1 VSKLGA
7 VVEAVEK
14 HGRFVLEQV
23 KRARSDERFARAVIE
38 RWNKIKAETP
48 IAKAPTGLP
57 LPRLALPEIDEPGEI
72 ARYLFSEGLPGEFP
86 YLNGAYREMYLEP
99 LREIETGSY
108 GNKKSSNGDSNGAI
122 AARVSRAKTPE
133 PPARPPLQ
141 EEPTRLFSGLMLAE
155 DTNKRF
161 HFLSA
166 HQRSKRLSTAFDGP
180 TLYGI
185 DSDADGVFG
194 KIGEGGVAVDTVED
208 MVRLY
213 DGFELGAPNFSASMT
228 ISGPAP
234 IIMAMYIAAAKR
246 RFGPKVVP
254 NLRGT
259 IQADIFKE
267 VQAQN
272 ETIFPTEASLR
283 FLCDMI
289 EWTTANMPR
298 WYPVSISGYHIGE
311 AGSTPVQQAAYTLS
325 NGFAY
330 AEMLTA
336 RGVPVDQFAPRLSFF
351 LDCGLDV
358 EYIAL
363 ARVSRKIWAIG
374 MRDVFGANARGQM
387 FKLHT
392 QTSGR
397 SLIAAEFKNN
407 LTRTA
412 AELML
417 AYMNGTN
424 SCHSNSA
431 DEPFTTPSEEWIRLA
446 AHGQAIL
453 LEESGIFKHTM
464 NMLSGSPGMK
474 AVERAVE
481 KAILDEFR
489 EIESLGGVLAAV
501 ENRYQRSQIQNAAHR
516 YEQQIYDGTR
526 PIVGLNRYRNGAD
539 EMPEIELARTPRA
552 RQKLQVERLKKF
564 KKKNAEK
571 SKSALDKLATA
582 VERGENCFRLCWKRW
597 KFVHLAKSLAA
608 CKRLWGGSGRWCKR
622 SAESQCF
629 VNRFGRARLYRA
641 GASPNEGSAKQV
653 VRR

>member
-1 VSKLGA
+1 MSKLGQ
-7 VVEAVEK
+7 VVESVEK
-14 HGRFVLEQV
+14 YNNFVLDQV
-23 KRARSDERFARAVIE
+23 KRARTDEKFGRE
-38 RWNKIKAETP
+38 LLGRWNDVKAKIPVTRT
-48 IAKAPTGLP
+48 PTGLP
-57 LPRLALPEIDEPGEI
+57 LPRLALPEINEPGEI
-72 ARYLFSEGLPGEFP
+72 ARYLFGEGLPGEFP
-86 YLNGAYREMYLEP
+86 YLNAAYREMYLEP
-99 LREIETGSY
+99 VREIESFE
-108 GNKKSSNGDSNGAI
+108 KKSGKIDRKIPQA
-122 AARVSRAKTPE
+122 
-133 PPARPPLQ
+133 

-155 DTNKRF
+155 DTNERF
-161 HFLSA
+161 HYLTR
-166 HQRSKRLSTAFDGP
+166 HQRTHRLSTAFDGP
-180 TLYGI
+180 TLYGL

-194 KIGEGGVAVDTVED
+194 KIGEGGVAVDTLED

-213 DGFELGAPNFSASMT
+213 DGFDVGSPEFSASMT

-246 RFGPKVVP
+246 RFGSGIVPK
-254 NLRGT
+254 LRGT
-259 IQADIFKE
+259 IQSDIFKE

-272 ETIFPTEASLR
+272 ETIFPIEASLR

-289 EWTTANMPR
+289 EWTAANMPR

-330 AEMLTA
+330 VELLAA
-336 RGVPVDQFAPRLSFF
+336 RGIPVDQFGPRLSFF

-417 AYMNGTN
+417 AYMNATN

-481 KAILDEFR
+481 TAILDEFR
-489 EIESLGGVLAAV
+489 EIERLGGVLAAV
-501 ENRYQRSQIQNAAHR
+501 EERYQRSQIQNAAHR
-516 YEQQIYDGTR
+516 YEQQIYNGTR
-526 PIVGLNRYRNGAD
+526 PIIGLNRYRDGA
-539 EMPEIELARTPRA
+539 EEIPKVKLTRTPRSK
-552 RQKLQVERLKKF
+552 QQLQVDRLTKF

-571 SKSALDKLATA
+571 AKRALDKLAEV
-582 VERGENCFRLCWKRW
+582 VERGENFFATLLEAVEVCSLGQITGRLQEVVGRFRPM
-597 KFVHLAKSLAA
+597 V
-608 CKRLWGGSGRWCKR
+608 
-622 SAESQCF
+622 
-629 VNRFGRARLYRA
+629 
-641 GASPNEGSAKQV
+641 
-653 VRR
+653 

>member
-1 VSKLGA
+1 MSKLGQ
-7 VVEAVEK
+7 VIESVEK
-14 HGRFVLEQV
+14 YNQFVLDQV
-23 KRARSDERFARAVIE
+23 KRARTDKKFGSDLLG
-38 RWNKIKAETP
+38 RWNDLKAKVP
-48 IAKAPTGLP
+48 ITRAPTGLE

-72 ARYLFSEGLPGEFP
+72 ARYFFGEGLPGEFP
-86 YLNGAYREMYLEP
+86 FLNGAYREMYLTESGNGKP
-99 LREIETGSY
+99 ETD
-108 GNKKSSNGDSNGAI
+108 KRKPQA
-122 AARVSRAKTPE
+122 
-133 PPARPPLQ
+133 
-141 EEPTRLFSGLMLAE
+141 EEPTRLFSGFMLAE
-155 DTNKRF
+155 DTNERF
-161 HFLSA
+161 HYLTA
-166 HQRSKRLSTAFDGP
+166 HQRTHRLSTAFDGP
-180 TLYGI
+180 TLYGM

-194 KIGEGGVAVDTVED
+194 KIGEGGVAIDTVED

-213 DGFELGAPNFSASMT
+213 DGFDLGAPTFSASMT

-246 RFGPKVVP
+246 RFGKSIVPK
-254 NLRGT
+254 LRGT

-283 FLCDMI
+283 FLTDMV
-289 EWTTANMPR
+289 EFTTREMPR
-298 WYPVSISGYHIGE
+298 WYPISISGYHIGE

-330 AEMLTA
+330 AEMFAA
-336 RGVPVDQFAPRLSFF
+336 RGIPIDQFGPRLSFF

-363 ARVSRKIWAIG
+363 ARVSRRIWAIG
-374 MRDVFGANARGQM
+374 MRDAFAAGPRGQM

-417 AYMNGTN
+417 AYMNATN
-424 SCHSNSA
+424 SSHSNSA

-481 KAILDEFR
+481 AAILEEFR
-489 EIESLGGVLAAV
+489 EIERLGGVLAAV
-501 ENRYQRSQIQNAAHR
+501 EDRYQRSQIQNASHR
-516 YEQQIYDGTR
+516 YEQQINDGVR
-526 PIVGLNRYRNGAD
+526 PIIGLNRYRNGSD
-539 EMPEIELARTPRA
+539 DMPEVKLARTPRKK
-552 RQKLQVERLKKF
+552 QQLQVERLVKF

-571 SKSALDKLATA
+571 SKRALDKLAAVVESGKNCFPELLEA
-582 VERGENCFRLCWKRW
+582 VEVCSLGQITGRLQEVVGRFRPM
-597 KFVHLAKSLAA
+597 V
-608 CKRLWGGSGRWCKR
+608 
-622 SAESQCF
+622 
-629 VNRFGRARLYRA
+629 
-641 GASPNEGSAKQV
+641 
-653 VRR
+653 

>member
-1 VSKLGA
+1 MSKLGQ
-7 VVEAVEK
+7 VVESVENYNQ
-14 HGRFVLEQV
+14 FVLDQV
-23 KRARSDERFARAVIE
+23 KRARTDQKFGRDLLG
-38 RWNKIKAETP
+38 RWNDVKAKIPVTRTP
-48 IAKAPTGLP
+48 TAIS

-72 ARYLFSEGLPGEFP
+72 ARYIFGEGLPGEFP
-86 YLNGAYREMYLEP
+86 YLNAAYPEMYLEP
-99 LREIETGSY
+99 IREIESFE
-108 GNKKSSNGDSNGAI
+108 KNGGTV
-122 AARVSRAKTPE
+122 AAGVSPAKQSKTQPTL
-133 PPARPPLQ
+133 RPLQ

-155 DTNKRF
+155 DTNRRF
-161 HFLSA
+161 HYLTR
-166 HQRSKRLSTAFDGP
+166 HQRTHRLSTAFDGP
-180 TLYGI
+180 TLYGL

-194 KIGEGGVAVDTVED
+194 KIGEGGVAIDTVED

-213 DGFELGAPNFSASMT
+213 DGFDLGSPNFSASMT

-234 IIMAMYIAAAKR
+234 MIMAMYIAAAKR

-254 NLRGT
+254 KLRGT

-272 ETIFPTEASLR
+272 ETIFPIEPSLR
-283 FLCDMI
+283 FLTDMV
-289 EWTTANMPR
+289 EFTTREMPR
-298 WYPVSISGYHIGE
+298 WYPISISGYHIGE

-330 AEMLTA
+330 VEMFA
-336 RGVPVDQFAPRLSFF
+336 GRGIPVDQFGPRLSFF

-363 ARVSRKIWAIG
+363 ARVSRRIWAIG
-374 MRDVFGANARGQM
+374 MRDVFGAGLRAQL

-417 AYMNGTN
+417 SYMNATN

-481 KAILDEFR
+481 AAILDEFR
-489 EIESLGGVLAAV
+489 AIERLGGVLAAV
-501 ENRYQRSQIQNAAHR
+501 EERYQRSQIQSAAHR

-526 PIVGLNRYRNGAD
+526 PIIGLNRYRDGDD
-539 EMPEIELARTPRA
+539 EAPEVKLARTPRA
-552 RQKLQVERLKKF
+552 KQQLQVDRLRKF
-564 KKKNAEK
+564 KKKNAENARR
-571 SKSALDKLATA
+571 ALDKLAKVA
-582 VERGENCFRLCWKRW
+582 DAGENIFPALLEAAEVCSLGQITGRLQEVVGRFRPM
-597 KFVHLAKSLAA
+597 V
-608 CKRLWGGSGRWCKR
+608 
-622 SAESQCF
+622 
-629 VNRFGRARLYRA
+629 
-641 GASPNEGSAKQV
+641 
-653 VRR
+653 

>member
-1 VSKLGA
+1 MSKLGQ
-7 VVEAVEK
+7 VIESIEK
-14 HGRFVLEQV
+14 YNKFVLDQV
-23 KRARSDERFARAVIE
+23 RRARTDQQFGRDLLG
-38 RWNKIKAETP
+38 RWNDIKAKTP
-48 IAKAPTGLP
+48 ITRTPTGLP

-72 ARYLFSEGLPGEFP
+72 ARYLFGEGFPGEFP
-86 YLNGAYREMYLEP
+86 FLNGAYREMYLEP
-99 LREIETGSY
+99 VREVESFEKDG
-108 GNKKSSNGDSNGAI
+108 GR
-122 AARVSRAKTPE
+122 AR
-133 PPARPPLQ
+133 PARAGLASGAPDKKLPQ
-141 EEPTRLFSGLMLAE
+141 AEEPTRLFSGLMLAE
-155 DTNKRF
+155 DTNERF
-161 HFLSA
+161 HYLTQ
-166 HQRSKRLSTAFDGP
+166 HQRTHRLSTAFDGP

-194 KIGEGGVAVDTVED
+194 KIGEGGVAIDTVED

-213 DGFELGAPNFSASMT
+213 DGFDLGSPDFSASMT

-246 RFGPKVVP
+246 RFGPKVVAK
-254 NLRGT
+254 LRGT

-272 ETIFPTEASLR
+272 ETIFPIEASLR
-283 FLCDMI
+283 FLTDMV
-289 EWTTANMPR
+289 EFTTREMPR
-298 WYPVSISGYHIGE
+298 WYPISISGYHIGE

-330 AEMLTA
+330 VEMFA
-336 RGVPVDQFAPRLSFF
+336 GRGIPVDQFGPRLSFF

-363 ARVSRKIWAIG
+363 ARVSRRIWAIG
-374 MRDVFGANARGQM
+374 MRDVFGAGSRAQLL
-387 FKLHT
+387 KLHT

-417 AYMNGTN
+417 SYMNATN

-481 KAILDEFR
+481 AAILDEFC
-489 EIESLGGVLAAV
+489 EIERLGGVLAAV
-501 ENRYQRSQIQNAAHR
+501 EERYQRSQIQSAAHR

-526 PIVGLNRYRNGAD
+526 PIIGLNRYRDGD
-539 EMPEIELARTPRA
+539 EEAPEVKLARTPRA
-552 RQKLQVERLKKF
+552 KQQLQVDRLRKF
-564 KKKNAEK
+564 KKKNAENARR
-571 SKSALDKLATA
+571 ALDKLAKVA
-582 VERGENCFRLCWKRW
+582 DAGENIFPALLEAAEVCSLGQITGRLQEVVGRFRPM
-597 KFVHLAKSLAA
+597 V
-608 CKRLWGGSGRWCKR
+608 
-622 SAESQCF
+622 
-629 VNRFGRARLYRA
+629 
-641 GASPNEGSAKQV
+641 
-653 VRR
+653 

>member
-1 VSKLGA
+1 MSKLGH
-7 VVEAVEK
+7 VVESVEK
-14 HGRFVLEQV
+14 YNKFVLDQV
-23 KRARSDERFARAVIE
+23 RRARTDNKFGRDLLG
-38 RWNKIKAETP
+38 RWNDIKAKIP
-48 IAKAPTGLP
+48 ITRAPTGLP
-57 LPRLALPEIDEPGEI
+57 LPRLALPEIDESGEV
-72 ARYLFSEGLPGEFP
+72 ARYLFGEGLPGEFP
-86 YLNGAYREMYLEP
+86 FLNGAYREMYLETI
-99 LREIETGSY
+99 REVESFEKNGEPVEADVSPA
-108 GNKKSSNGDSNGAI
+108 NRSKKA
-122 AARVSRAKTPE
+122 
-133 PPARPPLQ
+133 PARPPLL

-161 HFLSA
+161 HYLTR
-166 HQRSKRLSTAFDGP
+166 HQRTQRLSTAFDGP

-194 KIGEGGVAVDTVED
+194 KIGEGGVAIDTVED

-213 DGFELGAPNFSASMT
+213 DGFDLASPNFSASMT

-254 NLRGT
+254 KLRGT

-272 ETIFPTEASLR
+272 ETIFPIEPSLR
-283 FLCDMI
+283 FLTDTV
-289 EWTTANMPR
+289 EFTTREMPR
-298 WYPVSISGYHIGE
+298 WYPISISGYHIGE

-330 AEMLTA
+330 VEMFAA
-336 RGVPVDQFAPRLSFF
+336 RGIPVDQFGPRLSFF

-363 ARVSRKIWAIG
+363 ARVSRRIWAIG
-374 MRDVFGANARGQM
+374 MRDVFGAGPKAQLY
-387 FKLHT
+387 KLHT

-417 AYMNGTN
+417 AYMNATN

-474 AVERAVE
+474 AVERSVE
-481 KAILDEFR
+481 AAILEEFR
-489 EIESLGGVLAAV
+489 EIERLGGVLAAV
-501 ENRYQRSQIQNAAHR
+501 EERYQRSQIQNAAHR

-526 PIVGLNRYRNGAD
+526 PIIGLNKYRDGSDD
-539 EMPEIELARTPRA
+539 EIPEVKLARTPRA
-552 RQKLQVERLKKF
+552 KQQLQVDRLSKF
-564 KKKNAEK
+564 KKRNAEK
-571 SKSALDKLATA
+571 SKPVLDKLAA
-582 VERGENCFRLCWKRW
+582 VVDRGENCFPALLEAVEVCSLGQITGRLQE
-597 KFVHLAKSLAA
+597 VV
-608 CKRLWGGSGRWCKR
+608 GRFR
-622 SAESQCF
+622 PM
-629 VNRFGRARLYRA
+629 V
-641 GASPNEGSAKQV
+641 
-653 VRR
+653 

>member
-1 VSKLGA
+1 MSKLGQ
-7 VVEAVEK
+7 VVEAVENYNN
-14 HGRFVLEQV
+14 FVLDQV
-23 KRARSDERFARAVIE
+23 KRARTDEKFGRELVD
-38 RWNKIKAETP
+38 RWNETKAKTP
-48 IAKAPTGLP
+48 VTHTPTGLP
-57 LPRLALPEIDEPGEI
+57 LPRLAMPEIDEPGEI
-72 ARYLFSEGLPGEFP
+72 ARYFFGEGLPGEFP
-86 YLNGAYREMYLEP
+86 FLNGAYREMYLEP
-99 LREIETGSY
+99 VREIETGSY
-108 GNKKSSNGDSNGAI
+108 GRKTSTNGPNGKAN
-122 AARVSRAKTPE
+122 ANG
-133 PPARPPLQ
+133 ARPP

-155 DTNKRF
+155 DTNERF
-161 HFLSA
+161 HYLTQ
-166 HQRSKRLSTAFDGP
+166 HQRTHRLSTAFDGP

-194 KIGEGGVAVDTVED
+194 KIGEGGVAIDTVED

-213 DGFELGAPNFSASMT
+213 DGFDLGSPNFSASMT

-254 NLRGT
+254 KLRGT

-272 ETIFPTEASLR
+272 ETIFPIEASLR
-283 FLCDMI
+283 FLTDMV
-289 EWTTANMPR
+289 EFTTHEMPR
-298 WYPVSISGYHIGE
+298 WYPISISGYHIGE

-330 AEMLTA
+330 AEMFAA
-336 RGVPVDQFAPRLSFF
+336 RGIPIDQFGPRLSFF

-363 ARVSRKIWAIG
+363 ARVSRRIWAIG
-374 MRDVFGANARGQM
+374 MRDAFGAGPRGQL

-412 AELML
+412 AELIL
-417 AYMNGTN
+417 AYMNATN

-481 KAILDEFR
+481 RAILNEFR
-489 EIESLGGVLAAV
+489 EIERLGGVLAAV
-501 ENRYQRSQIQNAAHR
+501 EDRYQRSQIQNAAHR
-516 YEQQIYDGTR
+516 YEQQIYEGMR
-526 PIVGLNRYRNGAD
+526 PIIGLNKYRNGEEHA
-539 EMPEIELARTPRA
+539 PEIKLARTPRKK
-552 RQKLQVERLKKF
+552 QQFQVDRLAKF

-571 SKSALDKLATA
+571 AKRALDNLED
-582 VERGENCFRLCWKRW
+582 VVDRGKNCFPTLLKVVEVCSLGQITGRLQE
-597 KFVHLAKSLAA
+597 VV
-608 CKRLWGGSGRWCKR
+608 GRFR
-622 SAESQCF
+622 PM
-629 VNRFGRARLYRA
+629 V
-641 GASPNEGSAKQV
+641 
-653 VRR
+653 

>member
-1 VSKLGA
+1 MSKLGR

-14 HGRFVLEQV
+14 YNGFVEGEV
-23 KRARSDERFARAVIE
+23 KRARSDKKFGQQMVD
-38 RWNKIKAETP
+38 RWNEIKAKIPVGT
-48 IAKAPTGLP
+48 APTGLK
-57 LPRLALPEIDEPGEI
+57 LPRLALPEIDEAGDI
-72 ARYLFSEGLPGEFP
+72 TRYLLGDGLPGEFP
-86 YLNGAYREMYLEP
+86 FLNGAYREMYLEP
-99 LREIETGSY
+99 LQQPPIETGAY
-108 GNKKSSNGDSNGAI
+108 EKNGHGGKAKLNGSKNGAKPQV
-122 AARVSRAKTPE
+122 A
-133 PPARPPLQ
+133 

-155 DTNKRF
+155 DTNERF
-161 HFLSA
+161 HFLGA

-185 DSDADGVFG
+185 DSDAPGILG

-213 DGFELGAPNFSASMT
+213 DGFDLGSPDFSASMT

-246 RFGPKVVP
+246 RFGDGIIPK
-254 NLRGT
+254 LRGT

-272 ETIFPTEASLR
+272 ETIFPVEASLR
-283 FLCDMI
+283 LLTDMM
-289 EWTTANMPR
+289 EFTTREMPR

-330 AEMLTA
+330 AEMMAA
-336 RGVPVDQFAPRLSFF
+336 RGLDVNDFGPRLSFF

-363 ARVSRKIWAIG
+363 TRVSRRIWAIG
-374 MRDVFGANARGQM
+374 MRDAFGAGHKAQM
-387 FKLHT
+387 FKVHT

-397 SLIAAEFKNN
+397 SLVAAEFKNN

-417 AYMNGTN
+417 SYMNGTN

-453 LEESGIFKHTM
+453 LDESGIFKHTM

-481 KAILDEFR
+481 AAILEEFR
-489 EIESLGGVLAAV
+489 EIERLGGVMGAV
-501 ENRYQRSQIQNAAHR
+501 ENRYQRSQIQTAAHR
-516 YEQQIYDGTR
+516 YEQQIYNGTR
-526 PIVGLNRYRNGAD
+526 PIIALNKYRND
-539 EMPEIELARTPRA
+539 SEKMPEFELARTPRA
-552 RQKLQVERLKKF
+552 KQQLQVDRLKKF
-564 KKKNAEK
+564 KEKNARKAEQTL
-571 SKSALDKLATA
+571 AKLAA
-582 VERGENCFRLCWKRW
+582 VVDTEENCFPALLEAAEVC
-597 KFVHLAKSLAA
+597 SLGQISN
-608 CKRLWGGSGRWCKR
+608 CLQEVVGRFR
-622 SAESQCF
+622 PM
-629 VNRFGRARLYRA
+629 V
-641 GASPNEGSAKQV
+641 
-653 VRR
+653 

>member
-1 VSKLGA
+1 MSKLGQ

-14 HGRFVLEQV
+14 YNQFVLDQV
-23 KRARSDERFARAVIE
+23 KRARSDEKFGRELIN
-38 RWNKIKAETP
+38 RWNETKAKTP
-48 IAKAPTGLP
+48 VTQTPTGLS

-72 ARYLFSEGLPGEFP
+72 ARYLFGEGLPGEFP
-86 YLNGAYREMYLEP
+86 FLNGAYREMYLEP
-99 LREIETGSY
+99 VREIESASY
-108 GNKKSSNGDSNGAI
+108 GKKTLANGAKQK
-122 AARVSRAKTPE
+122 ADGNG
-133 PPARPPLQ
+133 ARPP

-155 DTNKRF
+155 DTNERF
-161 HFLSA
+161 HYLTQ
-166 HQRSKRLSTAFDGP
+166 HQRTHRLSTAFDGP

-194 KIGEGGVAVDTVED
+194 KIGEGGVAIDTVED
-208 MVRLY
+208 MMRLY
-213 DGFELGAPNFSASMT
+213 DGFDLGSPNFSASMT

-246 RFGPKVVP
+246 RFGSKVVP
-254 NLRGT
+254 KLRGT

-272 ETIFPTEASLR
+272 ETIFPIEASLR
-283 FLCDMI
+283 FLTDMV
-289 EWTTANMPR
+289 EFTTREMPR
-298 WYPVSISGYHIGE
+298 WYPISISGYHIGE

-330 AEMLTA
+330 AEMFAA
-336 RGVPVDQFAPRLSFF
+336 RGIPIDQFGPRLSFF
-351 LDCGLDV
+351 LDCGLDA

-363 ARVSRKIWAIG
+363 ARVSRRIWAIG
-374 MRDVFGANARGQM
+374 MRDAFNAGPRGQL

-417 AYMNGTN
+417 AYMNATN

-474 AVERAVE
+474 AVERVVE
-481 KAILDEFR
+481 RAILDEFR
-489 EIESLGGVLAAV
+489 EIERLGGVLAAV
-501 ENRYQRSQIQNAAHR
+501 EDRFQRSQIQNAAHR

-526 PIVGLNRYRNGAD
+526 PIIGLNRYRNGTD
-539 EMPEIELARTPRA
+539 DIPEVKLARTPRKK
-552 RQKLQVERLKKF
+552 QQLQVDRLATF
-564 KKKNAEK
+564 KKRNAEK
-571 SKSALDKLATA
+571 AKRALDKLAAVAESGKNCFPTLLDA
-582 VERGENCFRLCWKRW
+582 VEVCSLGQITGRLQEVVGRFRPM
-597 KFVHLAKSLAA
+597 V
-608 CKRLWGGSGRWCKR
+608 
-622 SAESQCF
+622 
-629 VNRFGRARLYRA
+629 
-641 GASPNEGSAKQV
+641 
-653 VRR
+653 

>member
-1 VSKLGA
+1 MSKLGN
-7 VVEAVEK
+7 VVESVEK
-14 HGRFVLEQV
+14 YNQFVVDQV
-23 KRARSDERFARAVIE
+23 KRARSDKDFGRDLVG
-38 RWNKIKAETP
+38 RWRDIKAKIPTSRT
-48 IAKAPTGLP
+48 PTGIP
-57 LPRLALPEIDEPGEI
+57 LPRLALPEIDEAGEI
-72 ARYLFSEGLPGEFP
+72 ARFLFGEGLPGEFP

-99 LREIETGSY
+99 IREVESFEKNGET
-108 GNKKSSNGDSNGAI
+108 KKS
-122 AARVSRAKTPE
+122 KTGKKIP
-133 PPARPPLQ
+133 Q
-141 EEPTRLFSGLMLAE
+141 TEEPTRLFSGLMLAE
-155 DTNKRF
+155 DTNERF
-161 HFLSA
+161 HFLTA
-166 HQRSKRLSTAFDGP
+166 QQRTHRLSTAFDGP

-194 KIGEGGVAVDTVED
+194 KIGEGGVAIDTVED

-213 DGFELGAPNFSASMT
+213 DGFDLGSPDFSASMT

-246 RFGPKVVP
+246 RFGPSVVQK
-254 NLRGT
+254 LRGT
-259 IQADIFKE
+259 VQADIFKE

-272 ETIFPTEASLR
+272 ETIFPIEPSLR
-283 FLCDMI
+283 FLTDMV
-289 EWTTANMPR
+289 EFTTREMPR
-298 WYPVSISGYHIGE
+298 WYPISISGYHIGE

-330 AEMLTA
+330 AEMFAA
-336 RGVPVDQFAPRLSFF
+336 RGIPVDQFGPRLSFF

-363 ARVSRKIWAIG
+363 ARVSRRIWAIG
-374 MRDVFGANARGQM
+374 MRDVFGAGPKAQLY
-387 FKLHT
+387 KLHT

-417 AYMNGTN
+417 AYMNATN

-481 KAILDEFR
+481 AAILEEFR
-489 EIESLGGVLAAV
+489 EIERLGGVLAAV
-501 ENRYQRSQIQNAAHR
+501 EERYQRSQIQNAAHR

-526 PIVGLNRYRNGAD
+526 PIIALNKYRNGSD
-539 EMPEIELARTPRA
+539 EDTPEVKLARTPRKK
-552 RQKLQVERLKKF
+552 QQLQVDRLTKF

-571 SKSALDKLATA
+571 SKRALDKLAAVAESGKNCFPSLLDA
-582 VERGENCFRLCWKRW
+582 VEVCSLGQITGRLQEVVGRFRPM
-597 KFVHLAKSLAA
+597 V
-608 CKRLWGGSGRWCKR
+608 
-622 SAESQCF
+622 
-629 VNRFGRARLYRA
+629 
-641 GASPNEGSAKQV
+641 
-653 VRR
+653 

>member
-1 VSKLGA
+1 VSKLGQ

-14 HGRFVLEQV
+14 YNRFVLDQV
-23 KRARSDERFARAVIE
+23 KRARMDEKFGRELIT
-38 RWNKIKAETP
+38 RWNKTKAKTP
-48 IAKAPTGLP
+48 VTHTPTGLP

-72 ARYLFSEGLPGEFP
+72 ARYLFGEGLPGEFP
-86 YLNGAYREMYLEP
+86 FLNGAYREMYLEP
-99 LREIETGSY
+99 VRENELGSY
-108 GNKKSSNGDSNGAI
+108 GKKGDKNDV
-122 AARVSRAKTPE
+122 AAGVS
-133 PPARPPLQ
+133 PANRSKVRPTQPPLQ
-141 EEPTRLFSGLMLAE
+141 SRSPEEPTRLFSGLMLAE
-155 DTNKRF
+155 DTNERF
-161 HFLSA
+161 HYLTQ
-166 HQRSKRLSTAFDGP
+166 HQRTHRLSTAFDGP

-185 DSDADGVFG
+185 DSDADGVSG
-194 KIGEGGVAVDTVED
+194 KIGEGGVAIDTVED

-213 DGFELGAPNFSASMT
+213 DGFDLGSPNFSASMT

-254 NLRGT
+254 KLRGT

-272 ETIFPTEASLR
+272 ETIFPIEASLR
-283 FLCDMI
+283 FLTDMV
-289 EWTTANMPR
+289 EFTTRKMPR
-298 WYPVSISGYHIGE
+298 WYPISISGYHIGE

-330 AEMLTA
+330 AEMFA
-336 RGVPVDQFAPRLSFF
+336 GRGIPVDQFGPRLSFF
-351 LDCGLDV
+351 LDCGLDA

-363 ARVSRKIWAIG
+363 ARVSRRIWAIG
-374 MRDVFGANARGQM
+374 MRDAYGAGPRGQL

-417 AYMNGTN
+417 AYMNATN

-464 NMLSGSPGMK
+464 NMLSSSPGMK

-481 KAILDEFR
+481 AAILDEFR
-489 EIESLGGVLAAV
+489 EIERLGGVLAAV
-501 ENRYQRSQIQNAAHR
+501 EDRFQRSQIQNAAHR

-526 PIVGLNRYRNGAD
+526 PIIGLNRYRNGTD
-539 EMPEIELARTPRA
+539 DIPEVKLARTPRPK
-552 RQKLQVERLKKF
+552 QQLQVDRLRKF

-571 SKSALDKLATA
+571 AKRALDRLVAV
-582 VERGENCFRLCWKRW
+582 VERGENCFPTLIKAVEVC
-597 KFVHLAKSLAA
+597 SLGQIT
-608 CKRLWGGSGRWCKR
+608 GGLQEIVGHFRPM
-622 SAESQCF
+622 
-629 VNRFGRARLYRA
+629 V
-641 GASPNEGSAKQV
+641 
-653 VRR
+653 

>member
-1 VSKLGA
+1 MSKLGQ

-14 HGRFVLEQV
+14 YNGFVLNQV
-23 KRARSDERFARAVIE
+23 KRARSDEKFGRDLSD
-38 RWNKIKAETP
+38 RWTEIKSKTP
-48 IAKAPTGLP
+48 VTHTPTGLP

-72 ARYLFSEGLPGEFP
+72 ARYLFGEGLPGEFP
-86 YLNGAYREMYLEP
+86 FLNGAYREMYLEP
-99 LREIETGSY
+99 VREIETGSY
-108 GNKKSSNGDSNGAI
+108 GKKTSGDGAKEKASGNGAQ
-122 AARVSRAKTPE
+122 
-133 PPARPPLQ
+133 PL

-155 DTNKRF
+155 DTNERF
-161 HFLSA
+161 HYLTQ
-166 HQRSKRLSTAFDGP
+166 HQRTHRLSTAFDGP

-194 KIGEGGVAVDTVED
+194 KIGEGGVAIDTVED

-213 DGFELGAPNFSASMT
+213 DGFDLGSPNFSASMT

-254 NLRGT
+254 KLRGT

-272 ETIFPTEASLR
+272 ETIFPIEASLR
-283 FLCDMI
+283 FLTDMV
-289 EWTTANMPR
+289 EFTTREMPR
-298 WYPVSISGYHIGE
+298 WYPISISGYHIGE

-330 AEMLTA
+330 AEMFSA
-336 RGVPVDQFAPRLSFF
+336 RGIPVDQFGPRLSFF
-351 LDCGLDV
+351 LDCGLDA

-363 ARVSRKIWAIG
+363 ARVSRRIWAIG
-374 MRDVFGANARGQM
+374 MRDAFGAGLRGQL

-417 AYMNGTN
+417 AYMNATN

-481 KAILDEFR
+481 AAILDEFR
-489 EIESLGGVLAAV
+489 EIERLGGVLAAV
-501 ENRYQRSQIQNAAHR
+501 EDRYQRSQIQSAAHR
-516 YEQQIYDGTR
+516 YEQQIYEGTR
-526 PIVGLNRYRNGAD
+526 PIIGLNRYRNGSD
-539 EMPEIELARTPRA
+539 DIPEVKLARTPRKK
-552 RQKLQVERLKKF
+552 QQLQVDRLAKF
-564 KKKNAEK
+564 KKKNVEK
-571 SKSALDKLATA
+571 AKGALDRLAG
-582 VERGENCFRLCWKRW
+582 VVDRGENCFPTLLEAVEVCSLGQITGRLQE
-597 KFVHLAKSLAA
+597 VV
-608 CKRLWGGSGRWCKR
+608 GRFR
-622 SAESQCF
+622 PM
-629 VNRFGRARLYRA
+629 V
-641 GASPNEGSAKQV
+641 
-653 VRR
+653 

>member
-1 VSKLGA
+1 MSKLGQ
-7 VVEAVEK
+7 VIEAVEK
-14 HGRFVLEQV
+14 HGKFVLDQV
-23 KRARSDERFARAVIE
+23 KRARSDEKFGREMTE
-38 RWNKIKAETP
+38 RWNKIKAEIP
-48 IAKAPTGLP
+48 ISKAPTGLP

-72 ARYLFSEGLPGEFP
+72 ARYLFGDGLPGEFP
-86 YLNGAYREMYLEP
+86 FLNGAYREMYLEP
-99 LREIETGSY
+99 MREIDEGSY
-108 GNKKSSNGDSNGAI
+108 GVRAGQAAKSTVRAGRADSNGE
-122 AARVSRAKTPE
+122 KPKKNG
-133 PPARPPLQ
+133 ARPQ

-155 DTNKRF
+155 DTNRRF

-213 DGFELGAPNFSASMT
+213 DGFEVGSPDFSASMT

-246 RFGPKVVP
+246 RFGASVVP
-254 NLRGT
+254 KLRGT

-289 EWTTANMPR
+289 EWTTGNMPR

-311 AGSTPVQQAAYTLS
+311 AGSTPVQQAAYTIS

-330 AEMLTA
+330 AEMLAA
-336 RGVPVDQFAPRLSFF
+336 RGIPVDQFGPRLSFF

-363 ARVSRKIWAIG
+363 SRVSRKIWAIG
-374 MRDVFGANARGQM
+374 MRDVFGAGPRGQM

-501 ENRYQRSQIQNAAHR
+501 ENRYQRSQIQTAAHR

-526 PIVGLNRYRNGAD
+526 PIIALNKYRNGEDDA
-539 EMPEIELARTPRA
+539 PEVKLVRTPRSK
-552 RQKLQVERLKKF
+552 QQLQVDRLTKF

-571 SKSALDKLATA
+571 AKRALAKLTDV
-582 VERGENCFRLCWKRW
+582 VERGENSFPALLEAVEVCSLGQITGRLQEVVGRFRPM
-597 KFVHLAKSLAA
+597 V
-608 CKRLWGGSGRWCKR
+608 
-622 SAESQCF
+622 
-629 VNRFGRARLYRA
+629 
-641 GASPNEGSAKQV
+641 
-653 VRR
+653 

>member
-1 VSKLGA
+1 MSKLGA
-7 VVEAVEK
+7 VVDAVEK
-14 HGRFVLEQV
+14 HRAFVIKQV
-23 KRARSDERFARAVIE
+23 ERARADKRFAREVTD
-38 RWNKIKAETP
+38 RWNKVKAEIP
-48 IAKAPTGLP
+48 ISKAPTGLA

-72 ARYLFSEGLPGEFP
+72 ARYLFADGVPGEFP
-86 YLNGAYREMYLEP
+86 FLNGAYREMYLEP
-99 LREIETGSY
+99 LQQVEQGSY
-108 GNKKSSNGDSNGAI
+108 GNKKSPNGSNGHKKNG
-122 AARVSRAKTPE
+122 
-133 PPARPPLQ
+133 ARPP

-213 DGFELGAPNFSASMT
+213 DGFEVGSPDFSASMT

-246 RFGPKVVP
+246 RFGAGVVP
-254 NLRGT
+254 KLRGT

-272 ETIFPTEASLR
+272 ETIFPIEASLR
-283 FLCDMI
+283 FLGDMM
-289 EWTTANMPR
+289 EWTMRNMPR

-330 AEMLTA
+330 AEMLSA
-336 RGVPVDQFAPRLSFF
+336 RGVPIDQFAPRLSFF
-351 LDCGLDV
+351 LVCGLDV

-363 ARVSRKIWAIG
+363 TRVSRRIWAIG
-374 MRDVFGANARGQM
+374 MRDVFGAGPKAQLY
-387 FKLHT
+387 KLHT

-412 AELML
+412 AELIL
-417 AYMNGTN
+417 AYMNATN

-481 KAILDEFR
+481 AAMLEEFR
-489 EIESLGGVLAAV
+489 QIEEFGGVLPAI
-501 ENRYQRSQIQNAAHR
+501 EHRYQRSQIQNAAHR
-516 YEQQIYDGTR
+516 YEEQIYDGRR
-526 PIVGLNRYRNGAD
+526 PIVGLTRYRDPN
-539 EMPEIELARTPRA
+539 EKPPVIELARTPRKK
-552 RQKLQVERLKKF
+552 QELQVNRLKKF
-564 KKKNAEK
+564 KKVNAGKAEK
-571 SKSALDKLATA
+571 ALDKLAA
-582 VERGENCFRLCWKRW
+582 VVET
-597 KFVHLAKSLAA
+597 
-608 CKRLWGGSGRWCKR
+608 GGNT
-622 SAESQCF
+622 F
-629 VNRFGRARLYRA
+629 
-641 GASPNEGSAKQV
+641 P
-653 VRR
+653 

>member
-1 VSKLGA
+1 MSKLGQ
-7 VVEAVEK
+7 VVESVENHNK
-14 HGRFVLEQV
+14 FVLDQV
-23 KRARSDERFARAVIE
+23 KRARSDQKFGRELMG
-38 RWNKIKAETP
+38 RWNDVKAKIPVSRT
-48 IAKAPTGLP
+48 PTGLP

-72 ARYLFSEGLPGEFP
+72 ARYIFGEGLPGEFP
-86 YLNGAYREMYLEP
+86 YLNGVYREMYLEP
-99 LREIETGSY
+99 VREIESFEKDKAVAAGMSPANQT
-108 GNKKSSNGDSNGAI
+108 KTR
-122 AARVSRAKTPE
+122 AARL
-133 PPARPPLQ
+133 PPQ

-155 DTNKRF
+155 DTNERF
-161 HFLSA
+161 HYLTQ
-166 HQRSKRLSTAFDGP
+166 HQRTHRLSTAFDGP

-194 KIGEGGVAVDTVED
+194 KIGEGGVAIDTVED

-213 DGFELGAPNFSASMT
+213 DGFDLGSPNFSASMT

-246 RFGPKVVP
+246 RFGPKAVSK
-254 NLRGT
+254 LRGT

-272 ETIFPTEASLR
+272 ETIFPIEPSLR
-283 FLCDMI
+283 FLTDMV
-289 EWTTANMPR
+289 EFTTHEMPR
-298 WYPVSISGYHIGE
+298 WYPISISGYHIGE

-330 AEMLTA
+330 AEMFAA
-336 RGVPVDQFAPRLSFF
+336 RGISVDQFGPRLSFF

-363 ARVSRKIWAIG
+363 ARVSRRIWAIG
-374 MRDVFGANARGQM
+374 MRDVFGAGPKAQL

-417 AYMNGTN
+417 AYMNATN

-474 AVERAVE
+474 AAERAVE
-481 KAILDEFR
+481 AAILDEFR
-489 EIESLGGVLAAV
+489 EIERLGGVLSAV
-501 ENRYQRSQIQNAAHR
+501 EERYQRSQIQNAAHR

-526 PIVGLNRYRNGAD
+526 PIIGLNRYRDGDD
-539 EMPEIELARTPRA
+539 EIPDVKLARTPRA
-552 RQKLQVERLKKF
+552 KQQLQVDRLAKF

-571 SKSALDKLATA
+571 TKRALEKLAES
-582 VERGENCFRLCWKRW
+582 VERGENFFPTLLEAVEVCSLGQITGRLQEVVGRFRPM
-597 KFVHLAKSLAA
+597 V
-608 CKRLWGGSGRWCKR
+608 
-622 SAESQCF
+622 
-629 VNRFGRARLYRA
+629 
-641 GASPNEGSAKQV
+641 
-653 VRR
+653 

>member
-1 VSKLGA
+1 MSKLGR
-7 VVEAVEK
+7 VIEAVEK
-14 HGRFVLEQV
+14 YNGHVLDEV
-23 KRARSDERFARAVIE
+23 KRARTDKKFGKQMLDRWDE
-38 RWNKIKAETP
+38 IKRS
-48 IAKAPTGLP
+48 IKVGKAPTGLE

-72 ARYLFSEGLPGEFP
+72 ARYLLGDGLPGEFP
-86 YLNGAYREMYLEP
+86 YLNGAYKEMYLEP
-99 LREIETGSY
+99 LQEPAVEIGSY
-108 GNKKSSNGDSNGAI
+108 AKNGHGKDGHGKNGKTA
-122 AARVSRAKTPE
+122 VAK
-133 PPARPPLQ
+133 LQ
-141 EEPTRLFSGLMLAE
+141 ETEEPTRLFSGMGLPD

-161 HFLSA
+161 HYLGA

-208 MVRLY
+208 MERLY
-213 DGFELGAPNFSASMT
+213 AGFDIGAPSFSASMT

-246 RFGPKVVP
+246 RFGPGVVP
-254 NLRGT
+254 KLRGT

-272 ETIFPTEASLR
+272 ETIFPVEASLR
-283 FLCDMI
+283 FLGDMM
-289 EWTTANMPR
+289 EWTTRNMPR

-330 AEMLTA
+330 AEMMA
-336 RGVPVDQFAPRLSFF
+336 NRGMSADEFGPRLSFF

-363 ARVSRKIWAIG
+363 TRVSRRIWAIG
-374 MRDVFGANARGQM
+374 MRDAFGAGSRAQM
-387 FKLHT
+387 FKVHT

-397 SLIAAEFKNN
+397 SLIAAEFRNN

-431 DEPFTTPSEEWIRLA
+431 DEPFTTPSEEWIRLS

-453 LEESGIFKHTM
+453 LDESGIFKHTM

-481 KAILDEFR
+481 AAILEEFR
-489 EIESLGGVLAAV
+489 EIERLGGVMGAV

-526 PIVGLNRYRNGAD
+526 PIIALNKYRDGA
-539 EMPEIELARTPRA
+539 EGMPEVELVRTSRA
-552 RQKLQVERLKKF
+552 KQQLQVDRLTKF
-564 KKKNAEK
+564 KKKNAAKAEK
-571 SKSALDKLATA
+571 ALDKLAA
-582 VERGENCFRLCWKRW
+582 VAETNENCFPALMEAAEVC
-597 KFVHLAKSLAA
+597 SL
-608 CKRLWGGSGRWCKR
+608 GQISGRLQ
-622 SAESQCF
+622 E
-629 VNRFGRARLYRA
+629 VVGRFR
-641 GASPNEGSAKQV
+641 PMV
-653 VRR
+653 